1 MQQPSQSVDGGA
13 AVLSNPF
20 TPRSS
25 GRFAPAS
32 SAINGILSQSQ
43 AAEPHDPDAISREIA
58 SAIESVQLA
67 SPLQTTGTHVD
78 ASSPGS
84 PGVFVLRMPP
94 SEMQMRAQA
103 AKQQQQQQQQQ
114 QQHQQ
119 HQRASPTNDSSF
131 AFSDVPSLADFD
143 IPAIASDPALHAK

>member
-1 MQQPSQSVDGGA
+1 MQQPSQSVDGCA
-13 AVLSNPF
+13 ALALSNPF

-25 GRFAPAS
+25 GRFAPVS

-43 AAEPHDPDAISREIA
+43 AAEPHDPDAISRQIA

-114 QQHQQ
+114 QH
-119 HQRASPTNDSSF
+119 HQRSSPTNDSSF